1 MSFKR
6 ERFESKDSD
15 LSRSPEEW
23 DERARGILL
32 ARLTRG
38 PRTKHQLAQLLAS
51 KEIPEEIALP
61 LLDRFQEV
69 GLIDD
74 AAYARAFTHDRRESR
89 GLAKSALKRELNQAG
104 VSPDQID
111 DALSGIEPEDELE
124 LAVRLVE
131 KRWSSLAS
139 LDWQSR
145 QRRLL
150 GYLGRRGFSSGVISQ
165 AVKLVEREG
174 LGNQS

>member
-6 ERFESKDSD
+6 KRFESKDSD

-38 PRTKHQLAQLLAS
+38 PRTKHQLAQLLAT
-51 KEIPEEIALP
+51 KEVPEEIALP
-61 LLDRFQEV
+61 LLERFQEV

-74 AAYARAFTHDRRESR
+74 AAYARAFAHDRRQSR

-104 VSPDQID
+104 VSPHQID
-111 DALSGIEPEDELE
+111 DALSGIEPEDEFE
-124 LAVRLVE
+124 LAVRLVQ
-131 KRWSSLAS
+131 KRWSSVAS
-139 LDWQSR
+139 LDWQAR

-150 GYLGRRGFSSGVISQ
+150 GYLGRRGFTAGVISE
-165 AVKLVEREG
+165 AVKRVEQEASRY
-174 LGNQS
+174 